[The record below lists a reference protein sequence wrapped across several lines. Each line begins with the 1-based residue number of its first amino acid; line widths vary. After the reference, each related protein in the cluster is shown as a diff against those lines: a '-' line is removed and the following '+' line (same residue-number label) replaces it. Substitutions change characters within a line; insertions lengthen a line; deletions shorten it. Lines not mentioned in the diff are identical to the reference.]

1 MIDIMESLIANNE
14 GGSREIM
21 VELDQG
27 IVVNHSNGT
36 VYESVIGDEKG

>member
-1 MIDIMESLIANNE
+1 MESLIANNE

-21 VELDQG
+21 VELGQG
-27 IVVNHSNGT
+27 IAVSHSNGT